1 MARISI
7 MGLGYV
13 GAVCCACQ
21 ANDGHQVIGV
31 DINEQKNKLIA
42 SGKAPIVEAQ
52 LDALLTRAVTQGTLT
67 TSSDTQKAVLHS
79 DISFVCVGTPSD
91 KNGGLD
97 LTYIERVCEDIGSA
111 LKEKSEFHVVV
122 IRSTVLPGTVM
133 GVVKPILEEMSGKQ
147 AGVDFGV
154 ATNPEFLREG
164 TAVEDYRNPPMTVIG
179 CLDER
184 SESVLKDLYADLP
197 CKLISMSIESAELIK
212 YSCNAWHAT
221 KVAFA
226 NEIGSLAKAFDVD
239 GRDVMNVLCED
250 KVLNLSSYYMRPA
263 FAFGGSCLPK
273 DLRAL
278 DHSARSRHIQLPLVH
293 AVLESNRKHIYKA
306 FSLINKIGKTRIG
319 LLGLSFKAGTDDL
332 RESPLVELASILTG
346 KGYDLQIYDP
356 NLTSVPEKMQQDDSF
371 SRHVPFPYLLR
382 LLNNNVE
389 QVLNFADLVIIGNP
403 EPEFIEIVKHLPDD
417 KEVLDLV
424 GVMKGRSEGNQ
435 HGICW

>member
-1 MARISI
+1 MSRISI

-21 ANDGHQVIGV
+21 ANDGHTVIGV
-31 DINEQKNKLIA
+31 DVNKQKLDLIA

-52 LDALLTRAVTQGTLT
+52 LDDLLSVAVDKGTLT
-67 TSSDTQKAVLHS
+67 TSSDVEYAIQNT
-79 DISFVCVGTPSD
+79 DITFVCVGTPSD

-97 LTYIERVCEDIGSA
+97 LTFVERVCEDIGAA
-111 LKEKSEFHVVV
+111 LKNKSEFHLVV

-133 GVVKPILEEMSGKQ
+133 GVVKPILERTSGLV
-147 AGVDFGV
+147 AGQDFGL

-164 TAVEDYRNPPMTVIG
+164 TAINDYHNPPMTVIG
-179 CLDER
+179 CLDTK
-184 SESVLKDLYADLP
+184 SEEMLTELYAGLP
-197 CKLISMSIESAELIK
+197 CKLISIPIESAELVK

-239 GRDVMNVLCED
+239 GRDVMKVLCED
-250 KVLNLSSYYMRPA
+250 TVLNLSSYYMRPA

-278 DHSARSRHIQLPLVH
+278 DHSARSKHIQLPLVH

-306 FSLINKIGKTRIG
+306 YSLISKIGKTRIG
-319 LLGLSFKAGTDDL
+319 LLGLSFKSGTDDL

-356 NLTSVPEKMQQDDSF
+356 NLQSVPERLKVDSSF

-382 LLNNNVE
+382 LLNNDVD
-389 QVLNFADLVIIGNP
+389 QVIDFADLVIIGNQ
-403 EPEFIEIVKHLPDD
+403 EPEFIEIAKALPEEKHI
-417 KEVLDLV
+417 LDLV
-424 GVMKGRSEGNQ
+424 GVMEGKSQ
-435 HGICW
+435 ASKHGICW

>member
-21 ANDGHQVIGV
+21 ANDGHHVLGV
-31 DINEQKNKLIA
+31 DVNEQKIKLIA
-42 SGKAPIVEAQ
+42 SGKSPIVEAQ
-52 LDALLTRAVTQGTLT
+52 LDALLTQAIEQGTLS
-67 TSSDTQKAVLHS
+67 TSSDASNAVLNS
-79 DISFVCVGTPSD
+79 EISFVCVGTPSD

-97 LTYIERVCEDIGSA
+97 LTYIERVCIDIGEA
-111 LKEKSEFHVVV
+111 LKDKDEFHLVV

-133 GVVKPILEEMSGKQ
+133 GVVKPILEKASGKK
-147 AGVDFGV
+147 AGVDFGL

-164 TAVEDYRNPPMTVIG
+164 TAIDDYRNPPMTIIG
-179 CLDER
+179 CLDKR
-184 SESVLKDLYADLP
+184 SEAMLSELYENLP
-197 CKLISMSIESAELIK
+197 CKLISISIESAELIK

-250 KVLNLSSYYMRPA
+250 HVLNLSSYYMRPA

-278 DHSARSRHIQLPLVH
+278 DHAARSQHIQLPLLH

-319 LLGLSFKAGTDDL
+319 LLGLSFKPGTDDL

-356 NLTSVPEKMQQDDSF
+356 NLQSVPERMQQDDSF

-382 LLNNNVE
+382 LLNNDIE
-389 QVLNFADLVIIGNP
+389 QVLSFADLVIIGNA
-403 EPEFIEIVKHLPDD
+403 EPEFIEIAKNLPDE
-417 KEVLDLV
+417 KQVLDLV
-424 GVMKGRSEGNQ
+424 GILKGRSKGNK

>member
-31 DINEQKNKLIA
+31 DINEQKNALIA

-52 LDALLTRAVTQGTLT
+52 LDSLLTQAVEQGTLS
-67 TSSDTQKAVLHS
+67 TSSDTHNAVLHS

-97 LTYIERVCEDIGSA
+97 LTYIERVCQDIGDA
-111 LKEKSEFHVVV
+111 LKHKNDFHLVV

-133 GVVKPILEEMSGKQ
+133 GVVKPILEKTSGKK
-147 AGVDFGV
+147 AGVDFGL

-164 TAVEDYRNPPMTVIG
+164 TAVDDYRNPPMTVIG
-179 CLDER
+179 CLDKR
-184 SESVLKDLYADLP
+184 SEAMLSELYADLP
-197 CKLISMSIESAELIK
+197 CKLISISIESAELIK

-250 KVLNLSSYYMRPA
+250 QVLNLSSYYMRPA

-278 DHSARSRHIQLPLVH
+278 DHAARSHHIQLPLIH

-319 LLGLSFKAGTDDL
+319 LLGLSFKSGTDDL

-356 NLTSVPEKMQQDDSF
+356 NLQSVPEKMQQDDSF

-382 LLNNNVE
+382 LLNNDVE
-389 QVLNFADLVIIGNP
+389 QVLSFADLVIIGNP
-403 EPEFIEIVKHLPDD
+403 EPEFIEIAKNLPDD
-417 KEVLDLV
+417 KQVLDLV
-424 GVMKGRSEGNQ
+424 GVMNGRSEGNK